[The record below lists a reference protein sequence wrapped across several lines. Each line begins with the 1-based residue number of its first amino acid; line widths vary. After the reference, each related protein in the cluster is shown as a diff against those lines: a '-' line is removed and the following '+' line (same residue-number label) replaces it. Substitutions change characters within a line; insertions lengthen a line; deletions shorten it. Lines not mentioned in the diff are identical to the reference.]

1 MALSMALS
9 RAPLSRWSFRLSP
22 LKPAPFFTFSRYSS
36 SIQLQPNCKISSS
49 ASLPT
54 EESMASPLQ
63 FEAPNGKKLNW
74 KPLCLYYTQG
84 KCTKMD
90 DPVHVDRF
98 NHSCSLELE
107 SNGLGL
113 KNFRAQKFDYFLVLD
128 LEGKVEILE
137 FPVLLF
143 DAKTMNVVDLFHRFV
158 MPTKMSDQRINE
170 YIEGKYGK
178 IGIDGV
184 WHDTAI
190 AFDDVIQQFE
200 AWLAKHHLWRKEQ
213 DGLLKDA
220 AFVTCG
226 NWDLKTKVPQQCVV
240 ARMKLP
246 PYFMEWINLKDIYL
260 NFYKRRAP
268 GMISMMRELQIPLL
282 GSHHVGIDDTRN
294 IARVMQRMLLDG
306 ALLQLTARRTA
317 GSPNNVQFLFEN
329 RI

>member
-1 MALSMALS
+1 
-9 RAPLSRWSFRLSP
+9 
-22 LKPAPFFTFSRYSS
+22 
-36 SIQLQPNCKISSS
+36 
-49 ASLPT
+49 
-54 EESMASPLQ
+54 
-63 FEAPNGKKLNW
+63 
-74 KPLCLYYTQG
+74 
-84 KCTKMD
+84 MD
-90 DPVHVDRF
+90 DPTHVERF
-98 NHSCSLELE
+98 NHSYSLKLE
-107 SNGLGL
+107 RNGLEL

-158 MPTKMSDQRINE
+158 RPTKMSEQRIKE

-184 WHDTAI
+184 WHDTAT

-200 AWLAKHHLWRKEQ
+200 AWLAKHHLWRKEKG
-213 DGLLKDA
+213 GLLKEA

-226 NWDLKTKVPQQCVV
+226 NWDLKTKVPQQCIV

-294 IARVMQRMLLDG
+294 IARVMQHMLKDG
-306 ALLQLTARRTA
+306 ALFQLTAKRTP
-317 GSPNNVQFLFEN
+317 GSPNNVKFLFEN